1 MEKQLGTNFAMAKGM
16 ESYKSNFVLTRTP
29 EQLILDLYDGCI
41 KFIDLSLEGFAQESY
56 EKISNNLIKAGAI
69 VDELTV
75 SLNFEKGGEIAKNF
89 LSLYTFIG
97 ENLLQGN
104 IKKSRKNVEDARK
117 IVMLMRETWYNGVIK
132 DKA

>member
-97 ENLLQGN
+97 DNLLQGN
-104 IKKSRKNVEDARK
+104 IKKNRKNVEDAKK
-117 IVMLMRETWYNGVIK
+117 IVMLMRETWYDGVIK